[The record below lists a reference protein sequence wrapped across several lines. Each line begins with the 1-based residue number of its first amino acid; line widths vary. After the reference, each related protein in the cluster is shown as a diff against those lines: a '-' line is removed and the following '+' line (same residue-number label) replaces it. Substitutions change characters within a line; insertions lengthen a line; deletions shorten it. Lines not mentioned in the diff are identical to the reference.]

1 MCKIPTEVATLTH
14 FKSHTETGLSESQ
27 VEDYKKCYGPNLLT
41 PRKGKSPFVRFLLHF
56 HQPLVYILLAAG
68 TVTLF
73 LGEYVDSS
81 VIFAVVLVN
90 SIVGYLQENKAL
102 HALAALSRIMTT
114 EARVIRQGKTRELP
128 AAELVPGDIVLL
140 LSGDKVPADLRL
152 LEARDLRIDESAL
165 TGESVPVSKCVE
177 VLNEKTILAERKN
190 MAYASTLVTYGRCKG
205 VVTAI
210 GDETEIGRISTL
222 MSQTHEIDTPLTR
235 KIASF
240 SRLLLYL
247 ILALALATFAAGMIQ
262 QEPLTEMFLAAVALA
277 VAAIPEGLPAAFT
290 IILAI
295 GVSRMARKGA
305 IIRKLPAVET
315 LGSTTIVCSD
325 KTGTLTKNQ
334 MTVQEVVVGQE
345 RYTISGAGYEPVG
358 TVKNSAGQEI
368 SDIND
373 ELKECLLAGLLCN
386 NAILVQK
393 EGCWQIEGDPTE
405 GALIVAAGKVGLSEV
420 NYRQAMPCISTIPF
434 ESEYKY
440 MATLHQI
447 SQGQTAVV
455 YIKGAVEIVLERCSP
470 NSVNQEQI
478 KQEMQR
484 LASKSM
490 RVLAFAKVEVAIDQ
504 LEINHQDL
512 MSNLT
517 FLGLQGM
524 IDPPREEAIVTI
536 KQCHQAG
543 VRVAMITGDHAVT
556 AGAIAQ
562 QMGLSEAEAVVITGA
577 DIDEMDDRRLEN
589 TVQSASVYARIS
601 PEQKLRLVRSL
612 QQQGHV
618 AAMTGDGVNDAPA
631 LKQADIVVAMGLCG
645 TEVAK
650 EAGDMILTDDN
661 FSTIGRAVEEGRCVF
676 DNLTKFI
683 VWTMPTNMG
692 EGLIVLTA
700 IFTGFTLPVLPAHIL
715 WINMTT
721 ALMLGMMLAFE
732 TKEGDIMS
740 RSPRNPR
747 APILNKALMLRIA
760 MVSLIMLAMTY
771 CIFIWETHQGASIQE
786 ARTTTVNVIV
796 MCELFYLFNCR
807 SLNRSMF
814 DIGVFSNVWVLVG
827 VVGMVLLQLAF
838 TYLPAF
844 NYLFN
849 TTSIGW
855 QSWLWSVMA
864 GLLVYL
870 VVGFEK
876 WLRQNVSFLSLATSS

>member
-1 MCKIPTEVATLTH
+1 M
-14 FKSHTETGLSESQ
+14 
-27 VEDYKKCYGPNLLT
+27 
-41 PRKGKSPFVRFLLHF
+41 HF